1 MEVFRQ
7 SGEGI
12 NKITWSFKMKKIFC
26 KLFFFLFTI
35 FSVFFQTGCLTG
47 NLFSNKKVNVPF
59 YGTMD
64 TRFGYEDLYW
74 GITFDDAS
82 KLPGYPVK
90 KCRYSAESVE
100 YYYGEVYKFSDGNI
114 YSEYYGHGSVNSTKL
129 FFENDR
135 LYKVVDDLEIKNPS
149 LEYLHER
156 YGEFSDENIVS
167 KFKNSKLLSAI
178 YTNENLFSDGNTKSL
193 QIQIDKNG
201 NTRVFIEAPY
211 TEQTLL
217 LNQDIANYL
226 SGKEKLPANKW
237 YMLGSTD
244 GKNKNH
250 NLIFLNRNEDNNYA
264 VIYYKKNV
272 DEVRSTLRVGISIG
286 NGSTDGTYEIKTKDG
301 MKEVRMGRQSY
312 NFPIINFKT
321 DFTDN
326 NMVSAREMINLFL
339 KNETLTFRKGGKVST
354 LQLAG
359 LREILAKYGIS
370 FDELRF
376 AISNEEF

>member
-1 MEVFRQ
+1 
-7 SGEGI
+7 
-12 NKITWSFKMKKIFC
+12 MKKIFC

-82 KLPGYPVK
+82 KLAGYPVK
-90 KCRYSAESVE
+90 KCRHSSESVE
-100 YYYGEVYKFSDGNI
+100 YFYGEVYKFSDGNI

-135 LYKVVDDLEIKNPS
+135 LYKVVDDLEIKNSS

-226 SGKEKLPANKW
+226 AGKEKLPANKW
-237 YMLGSTD
+237 YMFGSTD
-244 GKNKNH
+244 GKNKDYD
-250 NLIFLNRNEDNNYA
+250 LVFLNRNEDDNYA

-272 DEVRSTLRVGISIG
+272 DEVRSTVRAGICIG

-326 NMVSAREMINLFL
+326 NIVSAREMINLFL

-359 LREILAKYGIS
+359 LREIFAKYGIS